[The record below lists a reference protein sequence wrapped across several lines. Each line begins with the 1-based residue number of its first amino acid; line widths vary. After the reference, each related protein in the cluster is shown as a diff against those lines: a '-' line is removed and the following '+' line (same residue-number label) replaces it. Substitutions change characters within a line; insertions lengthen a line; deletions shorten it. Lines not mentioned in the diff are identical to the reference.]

1 MILTSKPSMDTM
13 RSMSASIVCSTWAV
27 ESVVYSMSYDFGLS
41 FSATT
46 SKSIASST
54 MSANN
59 RRSQRQVSEEGRVHA
74 LIVVFLLS
82 HLDVALRVGVVP
94 VILIVFVTHP

>member
-1 MILTSKPSMDTM
+1 
-13 RSMSASIVCSTWAV
+13 
-27 ESVVYSMSYDFGLS
+27 
-41 FSATT
+41 
-46 SKSIASST
+46 